1 MGTPKR
7 EVAIYTPGELSKLLG
22 KLDPWWRP
30 IPLFASET
38 GLRWGELMGLRTDDF
53 TLGMKTVTVRRTI
66 IETTSGRTG
75 NGTPFLVKE
84 YPKSR
89 RSLVLG
95 LSPAGREAIINLI
108 AARKLGPGDR
118 LFSMPALRTGV
129 DGKVKCNDPKRSQVW
144 PTGVPIGR
152 SYFRERIW
160 LRAIERSK
168 VPVRRLLE
176 PGQYRAIRYTQ
187 RLADAAAVASVGSR
201 GDSYDN
207 ALAEAFNS
215 LFKAELIRNKGPW
228 RSINDVEIAAA
239 EYIDWFNYRRLHG
252 EIGLVPPAEFETQH
266 YSDNPVIEMAG
277 TN

>member
-1 MGTPKR
+1 
-7 EVAIYTPGELSKLLG
+7 
-22 KLDPWWRP
+22 
-30 IPLFASET
+30 
-38 GLRWGELMGLRTDDF
+38 
-53 TLGMKTVTVRRTI
+53 MKTVTVRRTI

-160 LRAIERSK
+160 LRAIKKSK
-168 VPVRRLLE
+168 VPVRRPHDL
-176 PGQYRAIRYTQ
+176 RASNISWMLAGGAPVTTVMERVGHTQ
-187 RLADAAAVASVGSR
+187 
-201 GDSYDN
+201 
-207 ALAEAFNS
+207 FTT
-215 LFKAELIRNKGPW
+215 
-228 RSINDVEIAAA
+228 
-239 EYIDWFNYRRLHG
+239 
-252 EIGLVPPAEFETQH
+252 TQ
-266 YSDNPVIEMAG
+266 
-277 TN
+277 